1 MRASILVILAFFIM
15 VFIAVTVL
23 WFVNRPHNQRVA
35 EIRSELTMLSGDGS
49 RFDTTMITGLPDPAQ
64 RFFRNALGESVLL
77 PRRVEIVM
85 RGEIRTGP
93 QSEWMPFE
101 GRQVLARGAGFLWE
115 ADVDMGAM
123 MWLKGADYY
132 YDGEGRVWF
141 SLNSLI
147 PVVTAS
153 GPIVD
158 RSAAGRFLI
167 EQMMIPSSLL
177 PLYGGEWTAVDEHHA
192 EVRVEQHGVEGRIT
206 LRIDEQGN
214 PVHVVMPRVLDDGQG
229 NAAVRP
235 FGVRFEAYETFGGI
249 TIPKSLAAGWDFG
262 TDAYFEFFIAEFVD
276 VRFY

>member
-35 EIRSELTMLSGDGS
+35 EIRSDLTALSGDGS
-49 RFDTTMITGLPDPAQ
+49 RYDTTMIAGLPVPAQ
-64 RFFRNALGESVLL
+64 RYFRRAMSEPLLL

-85 RGEIRTGP
+85 RGEIRTSP

-115 ADVDMGAM
+115 ADVDMGAL

-132 YDGEGRVWF
+132 YEGAGRVWF

-158 RSAAGRFLI
+158 RSAAGRYLI
-167 EQMMIPSSLL
+167 EQILIPPALL
-177 PLYGGEWTAVDEHHA
+177 PLYGGEWTAVDDQHA
-192 EVRVEQHGVEGRIT
+192 EVRVEQDGVEGNIT
-206 LRIDEQGN
+206 LRIDEDGN
-214 PVHVVMPRVLDDGQG
+214 PLHVVMPRILDDGQG
-229 NAAVRP
+229 NEIVKP
-235 FGVRFEAYETFGGI
+235 FGVRFEAYDTFAGI
-249 TIPKSLAAGWDFG
+249 TVPTKLAAGWDFG
-262 TDAYFEFFIAEFVD
+262 TDDYFEFFIAEFVD
-276 VRFY
+276 VRYY